1 MSFLKIQNLSVDY
14 KLRKETVHAAKDINI
29 EIKRGEIVGLVGESG
44 SGKSTVANAIIDL
57 IDEPGKVSEGSIYLS
72 DINIHENKKNI
83 LSLRGKKIGF
93 IFQDPQTSL
102 NPILTIGQQLI
113 ETIQTHLSLSNSEAK
128 EKSINL
134 LKEVGIKDAEKRFN
148 DYPHQFSGG
157 MRQRV
162 VISLS
167 LCCEPELL
175 IADEPTTALDVS
187 IQSQIL
193 ELIKKLTKER
203 NLAVI
208 LITHD
213 MGVIAETTNRVAVMK
228 NGNLVELGTTKQI
241 LTEPKETYTK
251 SLVSSVPPTNKKISR
266 FKIIEKES
274 NNQENINLKILNR
287 WNKREILKKDLV
299 QIKNLSK
306 TFNEGFFTE
315 KSQNNVLAVDT
326 VSFNI
331 QEGKSFGLVGESGS
345 GKTTIAK
352 MIVNLFKPT
361 SGEIYFDDVCI
372 NNIKSNKELLK
383 FRKQIQMIFQDPYSS
398 LNGRLK
404 VKDIIAEPIK
414 LHDANISSN
423 ELNEYINDL
432 LDSVELSKSSAERYP
447 HEFSGGQRQRISIAR
462 ALATKPRLLVCD
474 EPTSALDVSI
484 QAQILNLLKDLQE
497 QLNLTILFISHD
509 LPVVRQ
515 MCDDIGVLRNGKLCE
530 VSETEELFKNPNH
543 EYTKELL
550 RLMPKIETI
559 YN

>member
-1 MSFLKIQNLSVDY
+1 
-14 KLRKETVHAAKDINI
+14 
-29 EIKRGEIVGLVGESG
+29 
-44 SGKSTVANAIIDL
+44 
-57 IDEPGKVSEGSIYLS
+57 
-72 DINIHENKKNI
+72 
-83 LSLRGKKIGF
+83 
-93 IFQDPQTSL
+93 
-102 NPILTIGQQLI
+102 
-113 ETIQTHLSLSNSEAK
+113 
-128 EKSINL
+128 
-134 LKEVGIKDAEKRFN
+134 
-148 DYPHQFSGG
+148 
-157 MRQRV
+157 
-162 VISLS
+162 
-167 LCCEPELL
+167 
-175 IADEPTTALDVS
+175 
-187 IQSQIL
+187 
-193 ELIKKLTKER
+193 
-203 NLAVI
+203 
-208 LITHD
+208 
-213 MGVIAETTNRVAVMK
+213 
-228 NGNLVELGTTKQI
+228 
-241 LTEPKETYTK
+241 
-251 SLVSSVPPTNKKISR
+251 
-266 FKIIEKES
+266 
-274 NNQENINLKILNR
+274 
-287 WNKREILKKDLV
+287 
-299 QIKNLSK
+299 
-306 TFNEGFFTE
+306 
-315 KSQNNVLAVDT
+315 
-326 VSFNI
+326 
-331 QEGKSFGLVGESGS
+331 
-345 GKTTIAK
+345 

-361 SGEIYFDDVCI
+361 SGEIYFDNVCI

-432 LDSVELSKSSAERYP
+432 LDSVELSKSSADRYP

-530 VSETEELFKNPNH
+530 VSETEELLKNPNH